1 MTSFLIPIGIAIA
14 AIIVVVIF
22 CCLIYKV
29 AGIDKALIVTGGKE
43 PKIKVSGGSFVIP
56 IFRKAQYFD
65 LCMLTVTADRDEVKT
80 KTSVPIVID
89 WTAQIRPD
97 TDNMDNLKKAIISFK
112 ERGQDGIINDV
123 KLTLTGAVRD
133 IVASMT
139 PEEVLRDKVAFAEN
153 VKKIVSDEMV
163 NMGMELVSLNIQDIT
178 DNNGYYDNIAALDM
192 EDKRREAENKKAVVD
207 QAVRTQ
213 KAESEKVAS
222 QNELDSKLAV
232 AAKQRDNNLKI
243 AEFKA
248 ETDKADADAAIA
260 GELQRTI
267 RQQEI
272 AQQQGCI
279 KVVEQEQANLAAMK
293 EKEVIATRAEAEK
306 QKRQIEAEADANVRK
321 VSADATVEVA
331 EKEASATKITAEAT
345 AEKTR
350 KEGTAVAD
358 VTKQKGIAEAEVIRQ
373 RGLAEAEVEKQKL
386 MAQAEG
392 ERALAEARASNEK
405 VNFEIEKLKIENEAK
420 ITIATKT
427 AEIMANIGQNAEFVN
442 IGGGNTSSGT
452 GNVLIDTLASVPA
465 ERAAVILCQKDNLLY
480 NLDEKFIY
488 SNQWIPL
495 STKCTIQ
502 EKLKL
507 SSILDAK
514 CSGGS
519 ISHIN
524 LEANFPNK
532 ESAWDILNKI
542 ALSDVI
548 YFAFNTRINECE
560 NHHGFVGTN
569 ICPTCGKPVY
579 DTYQRIVGY
588 LVPTRSYSK
597 DRFREFNTRQWYE
610 YAEMAGE
617 Q

>member
-1 MTSFLIPIGIAIA
+1 
-14 AIIVVVIF
+14 
-22 CCLIYKV
+22 
-29 AGIDKALIVTGGKE
+29 
-43 PKIKVSGGSFVIP
+43 
-56 IFRKAQYFD
+56 
-65 LCMLTVTADRDEVKT
+65 MLTVTADCDEVKT
-80 KTSVPIVID
+80 KTSVPIIID

-97 TDNMDNLKKAIISFK
+97 TENIDNLKKAIISFK
-112 ERGQDGIINDV
+112 ERGQDGIVNDV
-123 KLTLTGAVRD
+123 RLTLTGAVRD

-139 PEEVLRDKVAFAEN
+139 PEEVLRDKVAFADN
-153 VKKIVSDEMV
+153 VKNIVSDEMV

-222 QNELDSKLAV
+222 QNELDSELAV

-267 RQQEI
+267 RQQEV
-272 AQQQGCI
+272 AQQQGRI
-279 KVVEQEQANLAAMK
+279 KVVEQEQANLAALK

-306 QKRQIEAEADANVRK
+306 QKNQIEAEADANVRK
-321 VSADATVEVA
+321 ISADASVQVA
-331 EKEASATKITAEAT
+331 EKEANATKITAEAT

-358 VTKQKGIAEAEVIRQ
+358 VTKQKGIAEVIRQ

-442 IGGGNTSSGT
+442 IGGGNTESGT
-452 GNVLIDTLASVPA
+452 GNVLIDTLASVPTLMKKLNA
-465 ERAAVILCQKDNLLY
+465 E
-480 NLDEKFIY
+480 
-488 SNQWIPL
+488 NQ
-495 STKCTIQ
+495 
-502 EKLKL
+502 
-507 SSILDAK
+507 A
-514 CSGGS
+514 
-519 ISHIN
+519 
-524 LEANFPNK
+524 
-532 ESAWDILNKI
+532 LN
-542 ALSDVI
+542 
-548 YFAFNTRINECE
+548 
-560 NHHGFVGTN
+560 
-569 ICPTCGKPVY
+569 
-579 DTYQRIVGY
+579 
-588 LVPTRSYSK
+588 
-597 DRFREFNTRQWYE
+597 
-610 YAEMAGE
+610 
-617 Q
+617 